1 MTSDDPSRRSLAD
14 DPTFIASLS
23 DLDRG
28 VTPDPDDPSSPRSPQ
43 TAERSSQEGRK
54 PRHLNELFP
63 SAPGETVTFPS
74 VGVSQTPTGTRRVIP
89 ILDAVAEGE
98 PATEDRAELD
108 SQPVEKTAPV
118 EEAPPIEESPPK
130 RFNRTERRSSDRRH
144 APYEEFYGLREP
156 PFSIDADPRFVY
168 HGQSYDRVAQQV
180 LDAIRQRDGIAILT
194 GEAGVGKTTLC
205 RVVMEQ
211 LDHRTLSS
219 LVTDPLV
226 TPEMLIRKVLVD
238 FGVASTADIRTGR
251 LSKASLKDLTSALQ
265 DFLFSLAPIGA
276 FAVIIVDEA
285 HTLAQAQLAEIQTL
299 AETGGEEQLLQI
311 LLVGEPSLLRTLS
324 RSSLRQTFGRASA
337 RAVLGPLPEDEISGY
352 VAHRLQ
358 VAGAGPRLEFQPAAI
373 ARLYELSGGNPRFI
387 NVLADGALAR
397 GFAER
402 AKTITGRLLEAA
414 AVELDLIPPPP
425 TSVLRRMATVVM
437 FLLLVMI
444 GAAAGT
450 YVFRS
455 QVNALIHQW
464 QAEPVAPS
472 PPRPDLPAAYQP
484 NPLPGGVQ

>member
-1 MTSDDPSRRSLAD
+1 VDVSETSAGARRL
-14 DPTFIASLS
+14 
-23 DLDRG
+23 
-28 VTPDPDDPSSPRSPQ
+28 
-43 TAERSSQEGRK
+43 
-54 PRHLNELFP
+54 
-63 SAPGETVTFPS
+63 
-74 VGVSQTPTGTRRVIP
+74 IP
-89 ILDAVAEGE
+89 ILDSVAAADL
-98 PATEDRAELD
+98 ATEDHA
-108 SQPVEKTAPV
+108 QPESPPV
-118 EEAPPIEESPPK
+118 QEAPRIEESLPK
-130 RFNRTERRSSDRRH
+130 KKFRVERRSSDRTH

-156 PFSIDADPRFVY
+156 PFSIDADPRFIY

-211 LDHRTLSS
+211 LDHRTLTSF
-219 LVTDPLV
+219 VTDPLM

-238 FGVASTADIRTGR
+238 FGVASTADVRTGR
-251 LSKASLKDLTSALQ
+251 LSKASRGDLKSALQ

-285 HTLAQAQLAEIQTL
+285 HTLSHDQLAEIQAL
-299 AETGGEEQLLQI
+299 VETGGEEQLLQI

-324 RSSLRQTFGRASA
+324 RSSLRQTFGRVSA

-373 ARLYELSGGNPRFI
+373 ARLYELSGGNPRLI

-397 GFAER
+397 GYAQR
-402 AKTITGRLLEAA
+402 AKTITGSVLEAA
-414 AVELDLIPPPP
+414 ARELDVIPPSAP
-425 TSVLRRMATVVM
+425 SVLRRIATVVM
-437 FLLLVMI
+437 FLVLVLA
-444 GAAAGT
+444 GATAGT

-455 QVNALIHQW
+455 QVAALIRQW
-464 QAEPVAPS
+464 QAEPVAPA
-472 PPRPDLPAAYQP
+472 PPKPDLPSAHQP
-484 NPLPGGVQ
+484 VPLPGGVQ